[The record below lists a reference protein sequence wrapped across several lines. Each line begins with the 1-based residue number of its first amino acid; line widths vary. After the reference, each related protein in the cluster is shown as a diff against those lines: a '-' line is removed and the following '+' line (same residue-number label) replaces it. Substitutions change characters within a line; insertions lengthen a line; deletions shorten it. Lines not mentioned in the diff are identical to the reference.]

1 MHLSIAQQI
10 IFDLNDSDI
19 DDAERV
25 ERRLSDLK
33 GFFADEQAYDA
44 AVGKDDPVIYNVQSV
59 TPANGEGDLHYGL
72 GTLMQ
77 GKIGNEYYLTKG
89 HLHSWREAAEV
100 YIGLE
105 GKGLMLLEDEK
116 TGESKTFPLE
126 KNSIVYV
133 PGYVAHRT
141 VNTGDK
147 PLKYLGI
154 YPAAAGH
161 DYGAIAERNFHSIIA
176 ELNGKPVMTDRKSY
190 LQKLGKNN

>member
-1 MHLSIAQQI
+1 MHLSTAQQI
-10 IFDLNDSDI
+10 IFDLNDTDI
-19 DDAERV
+19 DGAERV

-33 GFFADEQAYDA
+33 GFFANEQAFEA
-44 AVGKDDPVIYNVQSV
+44 ALAKEDSILYTVQSV
-59 TPANGEGDLHYGL
+59 TPADGEGDLHYGL
-72 GTLMQ
+72 GTLMP
-77 GKIGNEYYLTKG
+77 GKIGDEYYLTKG

-105 GKGLMLLEDEK
+105 GEGLMLLEDEK
-116 TGESKTFPLE
+116 TGDSKIFPLK

-141 VNTGDK
+141 VNTGET

-161 DYGAIAERNFHSIIA
+161 DYGVIAERNFLSVIA
-176 ELNGKPVMTDRKSY
+176 DVDGKPTEIKREDY
-190 LQKLGKNN
+190 LKNIK

>member
-1 MHLSIAQQI
+1 MHLSTAQQK
-10 IFDLNDSDI
+10 IFDLNDTDI
-19 DDAERV
+19 DGAERV

-33 GFFADEQAYDA
+33 GFFADEQAFKTALNKEDSI
-44 AVGKDDPVIYNVQSV
+44 IYTVQSV
-59 TPANGEGDLHYGL
+59 TPADGEGDLHYGL
-72 GTLMQ
+72 GTLMP
-77 GKIGNEYYLTKG
+77 GKIGDEYYLTKG

-105 GKGLMLLEDEK
+105 GEGLMLLEDEK
-116 TGESKTFPLE
+116 TGESKTFKLE

-161 DYGAIAERNFHSIIA
+161 DYGAIAERNFLSVIA
-176 ELNGKPVMTDRKSY
+176 AVNGKPEEIDRKSY
-190 LQKLGKNN
+190 LQKLGSNN